1 MEKAMNAKEPEFFV
15 DANVVA
21 QFLGVARETV
31 LALAR
36 RGELPAHEL
45 PSGTKRLRRTWR
57 FKLSEISA
65 CMEKTRNDS

>member
-1 MEKAMNAKEPEFFV
+1 MNSKEAEFFV
-15 DANVVA
+15 DASVVA

-36 RGELPAHEL
+36 RGDIPAHEL
-45 PSGTKRLRRTWR
+45 PSGTNRLRRTWR

-65 CMEKTRNDS
+65 CMEKTLNKR

>member
-1 MEKAMNAKEPEFFV
+1 MSAGEQESFV
-15 DANVVA
+15 DAAVVA
-21 QFLGVARETV
+21 EFLGVARETV

-57 FKLSEISA
+57 FRLSEISER
-65 CMEKTRNDS
+65 MEKTGNGS

>member
-1 MEKAMNAKEPEFFV
+1 MNQKEPEFFV
-15 DANVVA
+15 DASVVA